1 MPSKNTIARRH
12 VTYTRLVS
20 IAAVPNSEAIG
31 KLPAK
36 FGYNPGLDGLRAL
49 SVLGVIAG
57 HGLYPVPG
65 GYHGVTVFFVISGYL
80 ITSLLMAEYDKH
92 GTIRFGH
99 FYWRRFARLGP
110 VLILV
115 AVVTAAWLLITR
127 VPIAQWWGGL
137 LGSVTYTTDIIAA
150 FFNNNAVSPNFQY
163 TWSLGIE
170 EQFYLFWPLLLLL
183 LLRWGKFVPTMVLL
197 AAGIAAAWVVRYW
210 EGTHG
215 VARNAIYYGPFSHVD
230 ALLLGCA
237 IAIVLTR
244 FPSSKLLRVVAR
256 IVGPLGVAVLAVI
269 FYSGQFPHWSDQFG
283 LSALAAAAVV
293 LWVAILPKDIF
304 GRIMSLR
311 PLAFIGR
318 LSYSIYLWNIL
329 LLWVFVSI
337 VHLHLRP
344 AQTHWGIIWPV
355 AVLGVAYLSYRFVET
370 PLRRKWAPPQAHA
383 IMDKRGENP
392 AAEAQHHEDQH
403 AGSQHAEGPHH
414 EAPAASTLAESADGT
429 ATKDAPAT

>member
-1 MPSKNTIARRH
+1 
-12 VTYTRLVS
+12 LVS
-20 IAAVPNSEAIG
+20 TGVATRSTALGNVS
-31 KLPAK
+31 AK

-57 HGLYPVPG
+57 HGLYAVRG

-80 ITSLLMAEYDKH
+80 ITSLLLSEFNKH

-110 VLILV
+110 ILILV
-115 AVVTAAWLLITR
+115 ATVTAVWLISTR
-127 VPIAQWWGGL
+127 VPFGQWWGGL
-137 LGSVTYTTDIIAA
+137 LGSLTYTTDIIAA
-150 FFNNNAVSPNFQY
+150 FFNNNAVSANYQY

-183 LLRWGKFVPTMVLL
+183 LVRWGKFVPTIVLL
-197 AAGIAAAWVVRYW
+197 AAGVIAAWVIRYW
-210 EGTHG
+210 EGAHG

-230 ALLLGCA
+230 ALLLGCG

-244 FPSSKLLRVVAR
+244 FPLSKFLRVVAR
-256 IVGPLGVAVLAVI
+256 IVGPLGVVALAVI
-269 FYSGQFPHWSDQFG
+269 FYFGQFPGWPDQFG
-283 LSALAAAAVV
+283 QSALAAGALV

-304 GRIMSLR
+304 GRIMSLP
-311 PLAFIGR
+311 PLAFVGR

-329 LLWVFVSI
+329 ILWAFVSI
-337 VHLHLRP
+337 VHLRP
-344 AQTHWGIIWPV
+344 AQTPWGIAWLV

-383 IMDKRGENP
+383 IMDKPGENP
-392 AAEAQHHEDQH
+392 AAEEPR
-403 AGSQHAEGPHH
+403 E
-414 EAPAASTLAESADGT
+414 
-429 ATKDAPAT
+429 